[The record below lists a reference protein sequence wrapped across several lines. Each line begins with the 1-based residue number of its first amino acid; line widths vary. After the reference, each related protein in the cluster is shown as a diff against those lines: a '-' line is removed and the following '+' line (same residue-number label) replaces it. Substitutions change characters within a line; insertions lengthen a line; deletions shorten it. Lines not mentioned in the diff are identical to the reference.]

1 MKFAHLALSLLAA
14 LGMHSAMAAEAY
26 PAKPVR
32 WVVAFS
38 AGGGSDILARTVGL
52 QLSKQLGQQIV
63 VDNKPGGATVI
74 AAESVARSPGDGYTV
89 FTADNGTLIFNTA
102 LFKRLSY
109 EPKKDFAPIGM
120 MARFP
125 LVLATNPASGFATAK
140 EAIEAMRKQPGKFSY
155 ASSGVGSPHHL
166 AMEML
171 KERAR
176 IDVTHVPY
184 KGGAPAVQDVA
195 GGQLPFIVIDIA
207 TGLPMIKAGKLKVLA
222 TFSKSRLAAM
232 PDVPTL
238 MELGY
243 TDIEATAWQGLVV
256 PASTPKAIQD
266 QLSSELQKAINVPA
280 VSARLVELGV
290 EPLPSDAAAMNK
302 RWSDDAAYWPK
313 LIKDRQITLDQ

>member
-1 MKFAHLALSLLAA
+1 MKFAHLALPLLTA
-14 LGMHSAMAAEAY
+14 LGMHSAMAADAY

-52 QLSKQLGQQIV
+52 QLAKQLGQQII

-74 AAESVARSPGDGYTV
+74 AAESVTRSPGDGYTV

-102 LFKRLSY
+102 LFKKLSY

-125 LVLATNPASGFATAK
+125 LVLATNPVSGFATAK
-140 EAIEAMRKQPGKFSY
+140 EAIDAMKKEPGKFSY

-171 KERAR
+171 KERTK

-243 TDIEATAWQGLVV
+243 TDIEATAWQGMVV

-266 QLSSELQKAINVPA
+266 KLSSELQKAINIPA

-290 EPLPSDAAAMNK
+290 EPLPSDAAALNK
-302 RWSDDAAYWPK
+302 RWSEDAAYWPK

>member
-1 MKFAHLALSLLAA
+1 MKLPHLALSLLAA

-266 QLSSELQKAINVPA
+266 QLSSELQKAINIPA

>member
-1 MKFAHLALSLLAA
+1 MKLAHFALSLLAA

-26 PAKPVR
+26 PVKPVR

-102 LFKRLSY
+102 LFRKLSY

-140 EAIEAMRKQPGKFSY
+140 EAIVAMKKEPGKFSY